1 MAAVLIRPNA
11 SQKSRLRLF
20 VVQALVLALFL
31 TLFARLWYMQVL
43 TGDGYRAAAAEQS
56 VRDVVVQPARGLI
69 VDDMGRPLVANR
81 SSWVVSI
88 DRTLIGKMP
97 EAKREA
103 TLKRLARVVK
113 VPYAKI
119 VARTLLCG
127 QPESLKGICW
137 NGSPYQPVPVAR
149 DVPQKVAVKVLEQSE
164 DYPGVLAQQES
175 VRAYPSPYGVERGP
189 PAGLP
194 EPDHRG

>member
-1 MAAVLIRPNA
+1 MAAAFIRPNA

-81 SSWVVSI
+81 SSWVVSV
-88 DRTLIGKMP
+88 DRTLIGKLS
-97 EAKREA
+97 EDERDA
-103 TLKRLARVVK
+103 TLKKLARVVD
-113 VPYAKI
+113 
-119 VARTLLCG
+119 VALRED
-127 QPESLKGICW
+127 PR
-137 NGSPYQPVPVAR
+137 PHP
-149 DVPQKVAVKVLEQSE
+149 AV
-164 DYPGVLAQQES
+164 
-175 VRAYPSPYGVERGP
+175 R
-189 PAGLP
+189 PAGLGGGHLLERLAVP
-194 EPDHRG
+194 AGPGGA

>member
-11 SQKSRLRLF
+11 SEKSRLRLV
-20 VVQALVLALFL
+20 VVQLLVLSLFF

-81 SSWVVSI
+81 SSWVVSV

-97 EAKREA
+97 EETREA
-103 TLKRLARVVK
+103 TLKKLSRVVK
-113 VPYAKI
+113 VSYAKI
-119 VARTLLCG
+119 QARTLLCG
-127 QPESLKGICW
+127 QP
-137 NGSPYQPVPVAR
+137 GSV
-149 DVPQKVAVKVLEQSE
+149 
-164 DYPGVLAQQES
+164 
-175 VRAYPSPYGVERGP
+175 
-189 PAGLP
+189 
-194 EPDHRG
+194 